1 MSRKTL
7 NNTKRRKS
15 KDKRKEKLNKRGKY
29 NAKSIRILSLIKIK
43 TSISPKKKKI
53 NNIPNQYKI

>member
-1 MSRKTL
+1 MSRK
-7 NNTKRRKS
+7 R